1 MMLNKD
7 QQKLY
12 DFLLQN
18 HNNYFLPSSEEAIKV
33 LGFSSKKYYQLLQ
46 ELKLKGFVL
55 DNGSFQV
62 KDWTLK
68 T

>member
-12 DFLLQN
+12 NFLLQN

>member
-46 ELKLKGFVL
+46 ELKLKGLVL

>member
-1 MMLNKD
+1 MLNKD

-46 ELKLKGFVL
+46 ELKLKGLVL